1 MTTTTA
7 TDRAGSPAPLST
19 KPRPLTTR
27 ILTIVRLLFAN
38 PSTAIWTPLI
48 ILTFILFMNIS
59 IFAIIRANIPE
70 DGETANVNGGAF
82 FIFVYMLVVA
92 VMTINQAFPLSLG
105 YGSTRRDFLLGFGVF
120 AVMLSIGYALL
131 LATATAVEE
140 ATNGWG
146 VGLNFFTTGV
156 LWQTDWWGAFAFS
169 VLSFL
174 AFFGIGAATASV
186 YVRWKA
192 VGMYVFWGA
201 VVLIV
206 LGGGALVTWLEAWGQ
221 VGAFFVWAG
230 VLGSAAWSLIITAFC
245 ALAAW
250 LILRR
255 ATPSQG

>member
-1 MTTTTA
+1 MTTTTP
-7 TDRAGSPAPLST
+7 TDYAGGPLST
-19 KPRPLTTR
+19 KARPLATR

-38 PSTAIWTPLI
+38 PSTAIWTPVL
-48 ILTFILFMNIS
+48 ILTFILLMNIA
-59 IFAIIRANIPE
+59 IYAIIRANIPE
-70 DGETANVNGGAF
+70 DGETANINGGAF
-82 FIFVYMLVVA
+82 FIYVYMLVVA

-120 AVMLSIGYALL
+120 AIVLSIGYSLL
-131 LATATAVEE
+131 LATATAIEE

-156 LWQTDWWGAFAFS
+156 LWQTDWWQAISFS
-169 VLSFL
+169 VLTFL
-174 AFFGIGAATASV
+174 LFFSIGAATASV

-192 VGMYVFWGA
+192 IGMYVFWGA
-201 VVLIV
+201 LVLIV
-206 LGGGALVTWLEAWGQ
+206 IGGGALVTWLGAWGQ

-245 ALAAW
+245 ALSAW

-255 ATPSQG
+255 ATPTQA

>member
-7 TDRAGSPAPLST
+7 SPFEAAPLPTTPRPLST
-19 KPRPLTTR
+19 RVATV
-27 ILTIVRLLFAN
+27 VRLLFAN
-38 PSTAIWTPLI
+38 LSTAVWTPLM
-48 ILTFILFMNIS
+48 ILGFIFLMNVA
-59 IFAIIRANIPE
+59 IFAILRANLPE

-82 FIFVYMLVVA
+82 FVYVYMLVVA

-120 AVMLSIGYALL
+120 AFVLSIGYSLL
-131 LATATAVEE
+131 LATAAVIEG

-146 VGLNFFTTGV
+146 LELGFFSTGV
-156 LWQTDWWGAFAFS
+156 LWQADWWQAFAFS
-169 VLSFL
+169 MLGL
-174 AFFGIGAATASV
+174 LLFFGIGAATAAV

-192 VGMYVFWGA
+192 MGMYVFWGA
-201 VVLIV
+201 LVVLV
-206 LGGGALVTWLEAWGQ
+206 VGGAVLVTWLNAWGQ
-221 VGAFFVWAG
+221 VGAFFAWAG
-230 VLGSAAWSLIITAFC
+230 VLGSAAWSLIITGFC